1 MTEPTL
7 PGQPSQPEPQ
17 PSQPTQPTQPTP
29 PQPTPP
35 PVTPPTADTSAV
47 PEPPPVVSP
56 VPPFE
61 APTEAMRTP
70 APAVYTPP
78 AEARPTWTAEA
89 VGPAEPVTPSHWLEP
104 QAFAAPPPGPA
115 GGTRSGT
122 GARLG
127 VLLLSVALLA
137 AVFASAGTYA
147 MLRASGALEPASTPA
162 ATANA
167 SSASST
173 SVTIDEQSAITSAA
187 AAVSPAVVTITS
199 TQAQGVNPFGN
210 QLQTGVGSGILYDA
224 NGWIVTNRHVVCGAD
239 SLTVTLKDG
248 REFTGKTYG
257 TDTLTDLAIVKIDGS
272 NLPAAPVGDS
282 ADLKPGQLAVAIG
295 SPLGD
300 YTNSVT
306 AGVISG
312 SGRDIQVSDECNGGA
327 AKTIR
332 HLIQTDAAINPGN
345 SGGALVNSQGQVIGI
360 NTAVAG
366 QAQGIGFAIPIDI
379 AKPVMRQAAANQ
391 PLARPYMGI
400 VYQPVTPQLAKQ
412 NNLPI
417 DYGAWVKV
425 DPQGGGSQTSVVAG
439 SPAEKAGVKDND
451 IITAVNGQR
460 LDAAHTLDDI
470 LVQTQPGDTITV
482 TVLRDGQS
490 TDLKLTL
497 GTRPA
502 DLQ

>member
-1 MTEPTL
+1 MTEPNL
-7 PGQPSQPEPQ
+7 PGKPGPSEPQ
-17 PSQPTQPTQPTP
+17 PDEPTGPTLPTSDIPAFTP
-29 PQPTPP
+29 PSAQPP
-35 PVTPPTADTSAV
+35 AV
-47 PEPPPVVSP
+47 PPLA
-56 VPPFE
+56 PFE
-61 APTEAMRTP
+61 APTEAIPTP
-70 APAVYTPP
+70 APAAYTPP
-78 AEARPTWTAEA
+78 ADVRPTWTAEA

-104 QAFAAPPPGPA
+104 PTSTPAVVPAPAA
-115 GGTRSGT
+115 RSGS
-122 GARLG
+122 GGRLA
-127 VLLLSVALLA
+127 VMLLSVALLA
-137 AVFASAGTYA
+137 AVFSSAGTYA
-147 MLRASGALEPASTPA
+147 LLRASGSIGQTASPAPT
-162 ATANA
+162 TN
-167 SSASST
+167 ASST
-173 SVTIDEQSAITSAA
+173 SSTTVTIDEQSAITNAA

-199 TQAQGVNPFGN
+199 TQAQGANPFGN
-210 QLQTGVGSGILYDA
+210 QIQTGVGSGILYDA
-224 NGWIVTNRHVVCGAD
+224 SGWIVTNRHVVCGAD

-248 REFTGKTYG
+248 RQFTGKTYG
-257 TDTLTDLAIVKIDGS
+257 TDTLTDLAIVKIDGTG
-272 NLPAAPVGDS
+272 LPAAPIGDS
-282 ADLKPGQLAVAIG
+282 ANLKPGQLAVAIG

-332 HLIQTDAAINPGN
+332 HLLQTDAAINPGN
-345 SGGALVNSQGQVIGI
+345 SGGALVDSQGQVIGI

-400 VYQPVTPQLAKQ
+400 VYQQVTPQLAKD

-425 DPQGGGSQTSVVAG
+425 DPQSGGDQTSVVAG
-439 SPAEKAGVKDND
+439 SPAARAGIKDND

-460 LDAAHTLDDI
+460 VDATHTLDDI
-470 LVQTQPGDTITV
+470 LVQSQPGDTITV

-490 TDLKLTL
+490 VDLRLTL

>member
-1 MTEPTL
+1 MTEPNL

-17 PSQPTQPTQPTP
+17 SGQPTQPTP
-29 PQPTPP
+29 PPAPLTPP
-35 PVTPPTADTSAV
+35 DAAGTPQM
-47 PEPPPVVSP
+47 PEPPPVVPP

-61 APTEAMRTP
+61 APTEAIRTP
-70 APAVYTPP
+70 ESAVYTPP

-104 QAFAAPPPGPA
+104 QAPSVPPPVPVSS
-115 GGTRSGT
+115 TRSGSG

-127 VLLLSVALLA
+127 VLLLGVALLA
-137 AVFASAGTYA
+137 AAFSSAGTYA
-147 MLRASGALEPASTPA
+147 VLRASGALGQATAPA

-167 SSASST
+167 SSASAT
-173 SVTIDEQSAITSAA
+173 SVTIDEQSAITNAA

-224 NGWIVTNRHVVCGAD
+224 NGWIVTNRHVVCGAN

-257 TDTLTDLAIVKIDGS
+257 TDTLTDLAIVKIEGS
-272 NLPAAPVGDS
+272 NLPTAPVGDS

-327 AKTIR
+327 TKTIR

-345 SGGALVNSQGQVIGI
+345 SGGALVDSQGQVIGI

-400 VYQPVTPQLAKQ
+400 IYQPVTPQLAKQ

-425 DPQGGGSQTSVVAG
+425 DPQSGGSQTSVVSG
-439 SPAEKAGVKDND
+439 SPAEQAGIKDND

-460 LDAAHTLDDI
+460 LDAGHTLDDI

-482 TVLRDGQS
+482 TVLRAGQS
-490 TDLKLTL
+490 LDLKLAL